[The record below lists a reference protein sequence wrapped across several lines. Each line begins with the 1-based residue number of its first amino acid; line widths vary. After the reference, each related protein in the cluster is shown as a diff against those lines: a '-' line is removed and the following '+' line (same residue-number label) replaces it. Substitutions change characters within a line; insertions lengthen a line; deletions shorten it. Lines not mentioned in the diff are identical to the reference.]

1 MLSSVAAWPVFAM
14 NKPLQAQ
21 LLRLE
26 DAYEKISR
34 AGSAL
39 GDEVKIAIL
48 LRCVTGA
55 LKTHPSFNLKE
66 NSKYNEVREE
76 VLLWDRAHQ
85 KWSNLVQP
93 QEDSG
98 GGAGNHS
105 DPVHMEIDRTKVK
118 SGKFGKGKSNKG
130 SSKGKQKGEK
140 KNNVRSSCKRAL
152 HEALFP

>member
-1 MLSSVAAWPVFAM
+1 
-14 NKPLQAQ
+14 
-21 LLRLE
+21 LE
-26 DAYEKISR
+26 FSFKLK
-34 AGSAL
+34 L
-39 GDEVKIAIL
+39 G
-48 LRCVTGA
+48 
-55 LKTHPSFNLKE
+55 
-66 NSKYNEVREE
+66 REE

-85 KWSNLVQP
+85 KWSNLFQP

-130 SSKGKQKGEK
+130 SSKGKQKGKK
-140 KNNVRSSCKRAL
+140 KNNARSSCKRAL